1 MKHGIKL
8 FAVIIAFSFCFVFA
22 ACSVL
27 AGNNG
32 RDSTKAES
40 ESEVD
45 TEAETEAETGRTI
58 NVGIIPWS
66 TLKADEREFVEAVQ
80 STLSEQYSD
89 QIGEVFM
96 MDAVGEAEMLPLIA
110 ENMIVM
116 WEDENVVILIVNG
129 EDGFSDE
136 DLLSVIKDLGK
147 DSVIFG
153 VDHAINDAPEGTFV
167 YDASDPAVC
176 AEMILENAFKE
187 R

>member
-1 MKHGIKL
+1 MKQSIKFL
-8 FAVIIAFSFCFVFA
+8 ALIMVFSFCFVFA
-22 ACSVL
+22 ACTAL
-27 AGNNG
+27 AGNTG
-32 RDSTKAES
+32 HDSTKAES
-40 ESEVD
+40 ETEIE
-45 TEAETEAETGRTI
+45 TEAETENDTVKTI

-66 TLKADEREFVEAVQ
+66 TGKADEREFVEAVQ

-89 QIGEVFM
+89 QIGEVFI
-96 MDAVGEAEMLPLIA
+96 MDTMGEAEMLPMVA
-110 ENMIVM
+110 ENMIAM

-167 YDASDPAVC
+167 YDASDPVVC